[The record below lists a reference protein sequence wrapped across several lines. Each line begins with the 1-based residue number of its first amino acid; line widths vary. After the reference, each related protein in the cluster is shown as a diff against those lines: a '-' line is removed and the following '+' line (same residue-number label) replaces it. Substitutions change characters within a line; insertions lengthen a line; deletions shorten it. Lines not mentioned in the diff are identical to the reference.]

1 MCHVQASQG
10 SYSVDSESPLYR
22 AKLKLQDAVS
32 INSSDPTACYHLG
45 RLCLLLGEREAA
57 LQYLTAAL
65 ALKPT
70 HSPSRLCLGLTLPSS
85 ANNHTK
91 VLLVHSLSQY
101 LVTVQESH
109 ETQAEPEKV
118 PPKDLHAKSFYHPS
132 NTLVVRG
139 PLLNRSSNCVPRT
152 PFICIC

>member
-1 MCHVQASQG
+1 MQQIIKSDSIHVHTQASQG

-45 RLCLLLGEREAA
+45 RLCLLLGERESA
-57 LQYLTAAL
+57 LQYLTTAL

-70 HSPSRLCLGLTLPSS
+70 HSPTRLCLGLVLPSS
-85 ANNHTK
+85 ANHHSK
-91 VLLVHSLSQY
+91 ELLVHGLSQY

-109 ETQAEPEKV
+109 ETQAEPEKAT
-118 PPKDLHAKSFYHPS
+118 PKDLHAKAFYHTA
-132 NTLVVRG
+132 NTLVVRR
-139 PLLNRSSNCVPRT
+139 PLLNHG
-152 PFICIC
+152 

>member
-1 MCHVQASQG
+1 MQASQG

-70 HSPSRLCLGLTLPSS
+70 HSPTRLCLGLTLPSS

-91 VLLVHSLSQY
+91 VLLVHGLSQY
-101 LVTVQESH
+101 LVTV
-109 ETQAEPEKV
+109 
-118 PPKDLHAKSFYHPS
+118 HAKSFYHPS
-132 NTLVVRG
+132 NTLVVRR
-139 PLLNRSSNCVPRT
+139 PLLNRSNTCVPRT
-152 PFICIC
+152 PFICIR